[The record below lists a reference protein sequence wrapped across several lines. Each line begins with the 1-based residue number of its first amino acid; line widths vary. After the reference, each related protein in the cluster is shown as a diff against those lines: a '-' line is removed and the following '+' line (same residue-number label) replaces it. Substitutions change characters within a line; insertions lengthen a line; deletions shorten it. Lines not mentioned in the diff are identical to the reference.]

1 LKKYKVNVLRRK
13 PYLLYGSRA
22 AAPRARRAHPYASK
36 QNWSGGPTQSACKIG
51 RLNTRFGP
59 PQRHRAAKRYGE
71 QLVLIGYYPCEAL
84 TFDCIDAVALSE
96 RFGNARMGSGRFRC
110 KMSRQK
116 CISHPQSALECQK
129 YYSERP
135 KVFQSL
141 VKAPHS
147 VSCTPR
153 GRDVLL
159 YAKWPPSAT
168 PATQERNAGLG
179 VRCMAS
185 HEGYGMSV
193 DHGSACTCPAA

>member
-1 LKKYKVNVLRRK
+1 M
-13 PYLLYGSRA
+13 PA
-22 AAPRARRAHPYASK
+22 EHTPTTSK

-59 PQRHRAAKRYGE
+59 PQRHRAARRYGE
-71 QLVLIGYYPCEAL
+71 QLVLIGYYPCEA
-84 TFDCIDAVALSE
+84 VPLSE
-96 RFGNARMGSGRFRC
+96 RLGNAKMGCGRFRC

-153 GRDVLL
+153 GETS
-159 YAKWPPSAT
+159 YST
-168 PATQERNAGLG
+168 PNGHLPQPLQRKRGLG

-185 HEGYGMSV
+185 HEGYGMYF